1 MSAPLTA
8 GVRQAL
14 RRVPLIIAEDLYA
27 TDDSLL
33 AVLGIDRRELRTAI
47 AILYRQR
54 RVDRVGD
61 FIVAPAAPREPL
73 DLPSTP
79 GRAA

>member
-1 MSAPLTA
+1 MSAPLTR

-14 RRVPLIIAEDLYA
+14 RRIPVIIAEDLYA
-27 TDDSLL
+27 TDAILL
-33 AVLGIDRRELRTAI
+33 AELGIDRRDLRTAI
-47 AILYRQR
+47 AILYAQR

-73 DLPSTP
+73 RLPDTS
-79 GRAA
+79 GQAA